1 MPWFFG
7 PTVLAWFLIRSRS
20 AVGAV
25 PMQLRGTMSRRDG
38 YIDAMARKLG
48 AARYRALHGGGSAAE
63 AA

>member
-1 MPWFFG
+1 
-7 PTVLAWFLIRSRS
+7 LAWFLIRWRS

-25 PMQLRGTMSRRDG
+25 PMQLRGTMSRRDV